1 MLFQL
6 VFVIKY
12 FIWLQMEKYILL
24 HREIITV
31 IKLQMVT
38 THFVLKNTRK
48 KWMIFLCEYLCS
60 KIHKWPNTSTMQC
73 HFYFTLWDLCI
84 RASKIIFCGFFQ
96 KYIYLKFE
104 NISYYI
110 YILLYYFK
118 WFSCFYFCIRRN
130 LSMSQTISLHLQT
143 HYKLR

>member
-24 HREIITV
+24 HREIIPV

-48 KWMIFLCEYLCS
+48 KWMIFYVNIYALKYINGLVHLPCNVISTLLCGTCALGLLRLFS
-60 KIHKWPNTSTMQC
+60 V
-73 HFYFTLWDLCI
+73 
-84 RASKIIFCGFFQ
+84 GFF
-96 KYIYLKFE
+96 KNIFIWNLKIYL
-104 NISYYI
+104 IIYI
-110 YILLYYFK
+110 YIYY
-118 WFSCFYFCIRRN
+118 YI
-130 LSMSQTISLHLQT
+130 ISSDFHVFT
-143 HYKLR
+143 FASGGI